1 MGKPGTMIYFDVLPA
16 LDQLPP
22 AAVGELLLGVLH
34 YAQDG
39 REPSFTDGSISFAWP
54 FLKSAV
60 DRDNERYE
68 EKQVRSEWLVYCKT
82 AKRDGI
88 EALDFQTWRERCVNA
103 TLPTPTPTPA
113 PAPTPTPAPTPAPT
127 IQEADKPPL
136 PPPVETVS
144 GPPVFTLPLNDGS
157 DYPIFETQVR
167 EWEELYP
174 SVDIMQQ
181 LRNMKGW
188 LSGNKTRRKT
198 KRGILK
204 FITGWLAREQDRG
217 GHYSG
222 NGFSETLKPK
232 KTFEEIAMEM
242 EVNGEL

>member
-1 MGKPGTMIYFDVLPA
+1 MIYFDVLPA

-34 YAQDG
+34 YARDG
-39 REPSFTDGSISFAWP
+39 IEPSFTDGSISFAWP

-68 EKQVRSEWLVYCKT
+68 EKQIRSEWLVYCKT

-88 EALDFQTWRERCVNA
+88 EALDFQTWRERYVNA
-103 TLPTPTPTPA
+103 TLPTPTP
-113 PAPTPTPAPTPAPT
+113 APTPTPTPT

-144 GPPVFTLPLNDGS
+144 GPPVFTIPLNDGS
-157 DYPIFETQVR
+157 DYPIFEAQVQ
-167 EWEELYP
+167 EWAELYP

-217 GHYSG
+217 SRSSG
-222 NGFSETLKPK
+222 GGFGGRQSQTDWEAL
-232 KTFEEIAMEM
+232 AREM
-242 EVNGEL
+242 EESGEI